1 MTRAPFEKPMPIPDD
16 LNPSTHRPTWY
27 GTPSGIQ
34 IVDFLAGQTH
44 MYPPSYI
51 KLLSSRT
58 TVPYIHQPSEPG
70 ADPRLIILAS
80 DDDTSRPKS
89 SRGRPVDETYSSFD
103 SKRQFMTTHGITCS
117 VISLANPWLDFV
129 EPSSALSTAQ
139 EINDDLER
147 ACAENN
153 SSPASKDVKL
163 YAFGCLPLSA
173 PAKDVVSEIQRLKT
187 LRHVKG
193 VIMGTTGLGNGL
205 DDPALDDI
213 YAALASTSTLV
224 FLHPHYG
231 LPDSAFGG
239 PEVVAQ
245 FGHVLPLALGF
256 PLETTIAVSRMYL
269 SGVFDRHAKLE
280 FLLAHSGGTL
290 PFLAGRIES
299 CVAHEREFIANGGHR
314 QGPQRSIWDVLQSNI
329 YLDAVIYGQPGLKA
343 AIEAAGSVDRVMFGT
358 DHPFFPPLG
367 DEEDAKWLSVES
379 NKVAIGGCF
388 PQDQDARRKIL
399 GGNAVRVLG
408 LDV

>member
-1 MTRAPFEKPMPIPDD
+1 MSSSYP
-16 LNPSTHRPTWY
+16 
-27 GTPSGIQ
+27 
-34 IVDFLAGQTH
+34 IVDIHTH

-51 KLLSSRT
+51 RLLSSRS
-58 TVPYIHQPSEPG
+58 TVPYIHQPSEDPN

-80 DDDTSRPKS
+80 DDDPARPKS
-89 SRGRPVDETYSSFD
+89 ARGRPVDGTYSSFD
-103 SKRQFMTTHGITCS
+103 QKRQFMQAHGITCS
-117 VISLANPWLDFV
+117 VISLANPWLDFLDP
-129 EPSSALSTAQ
+129 ESALPTAQ
-139 EINDDLER
+139 EINDDLDK

-153 SSPASKDVKL
+153 AQPSGLKL

-173 PAKDVVSEIQRLKT
+173 PSQDIVQEIHRLKT
-187 LRHVKG
+187 LANVKG
-193 VIMGTTGLGNGL
+193 VIMGTTGLGQGL
-205 DDPALDDI
+205 DDPALDEI
-213 YAALASTSTLV
+213 FAALAATNTLV

-239 PEVVAQ
+239 QETIAKS
-245 FGHVLPLALGF
+245 GHVLPLALGF

-269 SGVFDRHAKLE
+269 AGVFDRHPQLQ

-314 QGPQRSIWDVLQSNI
+314 QGPKRSIWEVLHSNL

-367 DEEDAKWLSVES
+367 DDKNSKWLSVES
-379 NKVAIGGCF
+379 NISAIDGCF
-388 PQDQDARRKIL
+388 PQNEEAQRKIL

-408 LDV
+408 LDL

>member
-1 MTRAPFEKPMPIPDD
+1 MSS
-16 LNPSTHRPTWY
+16 STP
-27 GTPSGIQ
+27 P
-34 IVDFLAGQTH
+34 IVDLHTH

-51 KLLSSRT
+51 NLLSSRT
-58 TVPYIHQPSEPG
+58 AVPYIHQPSDPN

-80 DDDTSRPKS
+80 DDDNSRPKS
-89 SRGRPVDETYSSFD
+89 SRGRPVDSSYSSFD
-103 SKRQFMTTHGITCS
+103 QKRQFMRAHGINCS
-117 VISLANPWLDFV
+117 VISLANPWLDFLN
-129 EPSSALSTAQ
+129 PDSALSTAQ
-139 EINDDLER
+139 GINDDLER

-153 SSPASKDVKL
+153 RSEADLKL

-173 PAKDVVSEIQRLKT
+173 PADDVVTEIYRLKT
-187 LRHVKG
+187 LPHLKG

-205 DDPALDDI
+205 DDPALNDI
-213 YAALASTSTLV
+213 YSALSSTSTLV

-239 PEVVAQ
+239 PDIIARS
-245 FGHVLPLALGF
+245 GHVLPLALGF

-269 SGVFDRHAKLE
+269 SGVFDRHPQLQ

-299 CVAHEREFIANGGHR
+299 CVAHEREFIANGGHK
-314 QGPQRSIWDVLQSNI
+314 QGPQRSIWDVLNSNV
-329 YLDAVIYGQPGLKA
+329 YLDAVIYGRPGLTA
-343 AIEAAGSVDRVMFGT
+343 GIEAAGSVDRVMFGT

-367 DEEDAKWLSVES
+367 DDRRVKWLSVES
-379 NKVAIGGCF
+379 NRGAINASF
-388 PQDQDARRKIL
+388 PHDDEAKRKIL

-408 LDV
+408 LDL

>member
-1 MTRAPFEKPMPIPDD
+1 MAEPHPVVDIH
-16 LNPSTHRPTWY
+16 THT
-27 GTPSGIQ
+27 
-34 IVDFLAGQTH
+34 
-44 MYPPSYI
+44 YPPSYI

-58 TVPYIHQPSEPG
+58 TVPYIHQPMEPAD

-80 DDDTSRPKS
+80 DDDLSRPKS
-89 SRGRPVDETYSSFD
+89 SRGRPVDSTYSSFD
-103 SKRQFMTTHGITCS
+103 QKRLFMKRHGITCS
-117 VISLANPWLDFV
+117 VISLANPWLDFLD
-129 EPSSALSTAQ
+129 PQNALKTAQ

-153 SSPASKDVKL
+153 SSSSDDGLKL

-173 PAKDVVSEIQRLKT
+173 PAKDIVSEIQRLKS
-187 LRHVKG
+187 LKHVKG
-193 VIMGTTGLGNGL
+193 VIMGSTGLGHGL
-205 DDPALDDI
+205 DDPNLDEI

-224 FLHPHYG
+224 FVHPHYG

-239 PEVVAQ
+239 AEVIAKS
-245 FGHVLPLALGF
+245 GHVLPLALGF

-269 SGVFDRHAKLE
+269 SSVFDRHPKLE

-314 QGPQRSIWDVLQSNI
+314 QGPQRSIWDVLYSNI

-367 DEEDAKWLSVES
+367 DDKDAKWLSVES
-379 NKVAIGGCF
+379 NKGAINGCLS
-388 PQDQDARRKIL
+388 QDEDGKKKIL

-408 LDV
+408 LEL